1 MNYIFLKKKGKKRKE
16 MKKFQK
22 LFKFYSLQFYL
33 GHPVLIKK
41 KFVKR
46 DTLRFGYL
54 KNSGYPVSSKIFVK
68 RKKEKVTRANVY
80 DIFISNLKFKFHS

>member
-1 MNYIFLKKKGKKRKE
+1 

-22 LFKFYSLQFYL
+22 LFKFHTLQFYL

-54 KNSGYPVSSKIFVK
+54 TNSGYPVSSKIFV
-68 RKKEKVTRANVY
+68 REKKKGKESHVRMFMTVFSFLT
-80 DIFISNLKFKFHS
+80 I

>member
-1 MNYIFLKKKGKKRKE
+1 

-54 KNSGYPVSSKIFVK
+54 KNSEYPVSSKIFVK
-68 RKKEKVTRANVY
+68 RKKEKVTRTNVY
-80 DIFISNLKFKFHS
+80 DSIFISNLKFKFLPKIRGCSSRSSSFA

>member
-1 MNYIFLKKKGKKRKE
+1 

-46 DTLRFGYL
+46 DTLRFVYL
-54 KNSGYPVSSKIFVK
+54 KNFVYPVSSKIFVK

-80 DIFISNLKFKFHS
+80 DSIFISNLKFKFLPKIRGCSSRSSSFA

>member
-1 MNYIFLKKKGKKRKE
+1 

-54 KNSGYPVSSKIFVK
+54 KNSEYPVSSKIFVK
-68 RKKEKVTRANVY
+68 RKKLHVRMFMIVFSFLT
-80 DIFISNLKFKFHS
+80 